1 MFNQQILDDYFKI
14 VYEMEDIAK
23 EDLKLLRKKVSSSTA
38 TYHGEPV
45 PITYQPMLLP
55 KKTVDDFRRISKILM
70 SITRKVVSK
79 FLEDEDYRKLFHFD
93 SDLVDYILMDPAYSL
108 PVPIARY
115 DLFYNEADDFMLC
128 ELNTDG
134 SSAMNEDNVLADLF
148 FETEAMKKLSENYS
162 IKSFD
167 LFTPWVEKVISFYK
181 ENKKEDL
188 KNVAIVDFIDKGTG
202 TDFKVFKEKF
212 EEKGVNCKIV
222 DPRDIK
228 YKDGSIYF
236 EDFEIQLVYRRAVT
250 RDLFERREEIREFLK
265 GYKENAFLMLGSF
278 RSQIMHS
285 KLIFKVFRDP
295 KTREILSEDE
305 NEFIEK
311 RVPFTDIFDNKDAY
325 YKVLE
330 NKDKYILKPFDG
342 YASGGVV
349 AGREHSQEEWEYI
362 LNDIFGS
369 NYIYQEYFEQEK
381 MDFLVLKNGEFVN
394 VPQARVF
401 GLFIYMEEFAGLY
414 TRVGNEALIS
424 GAREYIVTP
433 SFELSDK

>member
-148 FETEAMKKLSENYS
+148 IETEAMKKLSENYS

-250 RDLFERREEIREFLK
+250 RDLFLK
-265 GYKENAFLMLGSF
+265 E
-278 RSQIMHS
+278 
-285 KLIFKVFRDP
+285 
-295 KTREILSEDE
+295 
-305 NEFIEK
+305 EK
-311 RVPFTDIFDNKDAY
+311 R
-325 YKVLE
+325 L
-330 NKDKYILKPFDG
+330 
-342 YASGGVV
+342 
-349 AGREHSQEEWEYI
+349 
-362 LNDIFGS
+362 
-369 NYIYQEYFEQEK
+369 
-381 MDFLVLKNGEFVN
+381 
-394 VPQARVF
+394 
-401 GLFIYMEEFAGLY
+401 
-414 TRVGNEALIS
+414 GN
-424 GAREYIVTP
+424 
-433 SFELSDK
+433 F